1 MEGIWVGWDCL
12 ANNVYFKVGA
22 GDRVRFGEKFL
33 KEQYHALYSIAADL
47 DAFVFSHLIYVV
59 EVWVSDIR
67 LSSSINLSMI
77 GNQSLLSPC

>member
-1 MEGIWVGWDCL
+1 MEGIWVGWDCF

-22 GDRVRFGEKFL
+22 GDRVRFWHYSWFGEKFL

-47 DAFVFSHLIYVV
+47 DAFVFSHLIYTV
-59 EVWVSDIR
+59 EGWVSDIR

-77 GNQSLLSPC
+77 GN